1 VAPAAAGGLSDRH
14 PALTPPLAVSGTSFR
29 RVRLAPSVLA
39 LAVLAGACGRSAA
52 SELPLL
58 FDLPEFT
65 LVERSGRP
73 ATLAG
78 LRGQPWIADFIFT
91 RCAGVCPAMTARMAA
106 LRTRLAGTPVRFVSF
121 TVDPRNDTPEILTR
135 YAAAA
140 GAGADWWFVTG
151 PVRDLHALS
160 TEGFKLAA
168 MENAPGA
175 ETADGPFLHSSKF
188 VLVDGSGAIRGYY
201 DSEDAAAVDA
211 LEADARRLASR

>member
-1 VAPAAAGGLSDRH
+1 VATVPAAGHAGRSAPAPLKPSLVLAA
-14 PALTPPLAVSGTSFR
+14 
-29 RVRLAPSVLA
+29 LA
-39 LAVLAGACGRSAA
+39 LAALAAGSALWWRATAA
-52 SELPLL
+52 SEPPRL
-58 FDLPEFT
+58 FTLPEFT

-73 ATLAG
+73 ATLSV
-78 LRGQPWIADFIFT
+78 LRGRPWIADFIFT

-106 LRTRLAGTPVRFVSF
+106 LHTRLAGAPVRFVSF
-121 TVDPRNDTPEILTR
+121 SVDPGNDTPEILAR

-151 PVRDLHALS
+151 PMRDLHALS

-188 VLVDGSGAIRGYY
+188 VLVDGEGAIRGYY
-201 DSEDAAAVDA
+201 DSEDEVALRA
-211 LEADARRLASR
+211 LEADARRLAPR

>member
-1 VAPAAAGGLSDRH
+1 MASIPPSAALNTPLTIPAAVILA
-14 PALTPPLAVSGTSFR
+14 ALTAV
-29 RVRLAPSVLA
+29 
-39 LAVLAGACGRSAA
+39 ACGRGTAA
-52 SELPLL
+52 SEPPRL
-58 FDLPEFT
+58 FALPEFT
-65 LVERSGRP
+65 LVERSGNP
-73 ATLAG
+73 ATLSA
-78 LRGQPWIADFIFT
+78 LRGRPWIADFIFT

-121 TVDPRNDTPEILTR
+121 SVDPGNDTPEVLAR

-151 PVRDLHALS
+151 PMRDLHALS

-188 VLVDGSGAIRGYY
+188 VLVDGEGAIRGYY
-201 DSEDAAAVDA
+201 DSEDEAALRA